1 MKTKK
6 IRKRF
11 KLNKVT
17 LTNLNEAKMK
27 DVKGGWHYP
36 ATYVVISCYQSC

>member
-6 IRKRF
+6 ITK
-11 KLNKVT
+11 KLELNKKT
-17 LTNLNEAKMK
+17 LSNLNDAKMK

-36 ATYVVISCYQSC
+36 ATYVVLSCYNAC